1 MKLMKFTKST
11 IPKLV
16 KIQETIRMK
25 MKTVEA
31 K

>member
-16 KIQETIRMK
+16 KIQETIQMK
-25 MKTVEA
+25 MKTVEV

>member
-11 IPKLV
+11 VPKLV
-16 KIQETIRMK
+16 KIQETIQTK